1 MGGKMLQYVD
11 ELLERIRGTLLA
23 FIIIFFFMF
32 ITGPVPFK
40 IGGTT
45 LYYPF
50 PSFYHSFSVILL
62 KYMEEN
68 LIPAKLVLINLSP
81 FDVIVSVV
89 YVSLSV
95 SGAVAIPILIYQL
108 IRFAEPGLYSHERK
122 MVVYSIVPVIL
133 LFAGGVVFS
142 LKLVIPLLMGVI
154 YRFSIDLGV
163 LPTVGVA
170 QFISIILL
178 MTIGLGVVFETPV
191 VVFALSYVGL
201 VPVETWFRNWRY
213 AIIAAFFIALL
224 ISPGATGGIMET
236 TIAVIVI
243 FFYFSGA
250 LAARFFVK
258 RKEKG

>member
-1 MGGKMLQYVD
+1 
-11 ELLERIRGTLLA
+11 
-23 FIIIFFFMF
+23 
-32 ITGPVPFK
+32 
-40 IGGTT
+40 
-45 LYYPF
+45 
-50 PSFYHSFSVILL
+50 
-62 KYMEEN
+62 
-68 LIPAKLVLINLSP
+68 
-81 FDVIVSVV
+81 
-89 YVSLSV
+89 
-95 SGAVAIPILIYQL
+95 
-108 IRFAEPGLYSHERK
+108 
-122 MVVYSIVPVIL
+122 
-133 LFAGGVVFS
+133 
-142 LKLVIPLLMGVI
+142 
-154 YRFSIDLGV
+154 
-163 LPTVGVA
+163 
-170 QFISIILL
+170 